1 MSRDLQ
7 KTKWLYTRNSMNN
20 FKIGYFLAT
29 RQLFRGN
36 RRSVVLVIAVMV
48 FTFLNLVAV
57 SGILVGLIEGSS
69 VAYRAKYIGDLVIS
83 PLANKKVV
91 QDTGPILAIL
101 NNQNN
106 ISGFTVRYINSGS
119 IESNY
124 NKRDAG
130 KRREIA
136 NGNILG
142 IKASAENKVT
152 DWQNDIL
159 EGSFLDDF
167 DTGKI
172 VVGKNML
179 ARYSQVPQDR
189 ERSLGDVAIGEKVL
203 VTINGNVNEFILK
216 GVLNGKT
223 DASRQAYISDTDMK
237 KMIPGDG
244 IEASSIN
251 VRMKNPG
258 EEVAL
263 KKVLVS
269 NGLDEHQ
276 KIETYEEGEP
286 SFVKD
291 LKKVFSILGT
301 AIGSI
306 GIIVAS
312 ITIFIIIYI
321 NALTRR
327 KYIGIMKG
335 IGIAP
340 SVIEISYILQSI
352 FYGVIGSAIGAVI
365 VYTILIPLFTAYPI
379 DFPFSDGIMVA
390 PFDSTLNKFLTL
402 MFFTILAGYLPAR
415 SIVKQNTLN
424 AILGR

>member
-1 MSRDLQ
+1 
-7 KTKWLYTRNSMNN
+7 MNN
-20 FKIGYFLAT
+20 FKIGLFLAI

-36 RRSVVLVIAVMV
+36 IRSVVLVVAVMV

-69 VAYRAKYIGDLVIS
+69 VAYRNKYIGDLVIS
-83 PLANKKVV
+83 PLANKKVIP
-91 QDTGPILAIL
+91 DTGPIVSIL
-101 NNQNN
+101 KSQDN
-106 ISGFTVRYINSGS
+106 IFGFSVRYTNTGS
-119 IESNY
+119 LESNY
-124 NKRDAG
+124 NRRDAG
-130 KRREIA
+130 KRREVA
-136 NGNILG
+136 TGNILG
-142 IKASAENKVT
+142 INSDQENKVT
-152 DWQNDIL
+152 GWKNDIL
-159 EGSFLDDF
+159 EGEFLSNN

-189 ERSLGDVAIGEKVL
+189 ERSLGDVQIGEKIL
-203 VTINGNVNEFILK
+203 VNINGNVNEFTLK
-216 GVLNGKT
+216 GVLDGKT
-223 DASRQAYISDTDMK
+223 DASRQAFISDTDMK

-244 IEASSIN
+244 VEASTIN
-251 VRMKNPG
+251 VRLQKEG
-258 EEVAL
+258 EEVYL
-263 KKVLVS
+263 KQILLN
-269 NGLDEHQ
+269 NGLGENQ
-276 KIETYEEGEP
+276 KIETYDDAEP

-291 LKKVFSILGT
+291 LKTVFSILGT

-352 FYGVIGSAIGAVI
+352 FYGVVGSAIGAII
-365 VYTILIPLFTAYPI
+365 VYTVLIPLFTAYPI

-390 PFDSTLNKFLTL
+390 PIDSTLNKFLTL

>member
-1 MSRDLQ
+1 
-7 KTKWLYTRNSMNN
+7 MNN
-20 FKIGYFLAT
+20 VKIGFFLAT

-36 RRSVVLVIAVMV
+36 IRSVVLVVTVMV

-69 VAYRAKYIGDLVIS
+69 VAYKTKYIGDLVIS
-83 PLANKKVV
+83 PLASKKTI
-91 QDTGPILAIL
+91 QDSGPIISIL
-101 NNQNN
+101 KNQEK
-106 ISGFTVRYINSGS
+106 ILGLSVRYINSGS

-124 NKRDAG
+124 NQRDAG
-130 KRREIA
+130 KRREITS
-136 NGNILG
+136 GNIVG
-142 IKASAENKVT
+142 INAEEENKVT
-152 DWQNDIL
+152 GWKNDIL
-159 EGSFLDDF
+159 EGEFLNSN

-179 ARYSQVPQDR
+179 ARYSIAPQDR
-189 ERSLGDVAIGEKVL
+189 DRALGDVQIGEKVL
-203 VTINGNVNEFILK
+203 VKINENINEFILK
-216 GVLNGKT
+216 GVLDGKT
-223 DASRQAYISDTDMK
+223 DASRQAYITDTDMR
-237 KMIPGDG
+237 KMIPGDSQ
-244 IEASSIN
+244 EVSSIN
-251 VRMKNPG
+251 VRIKNPG
-258 EEVAL
+258 DESHL
-263 KKVLVS
+263 KQMLL
-269 NGLDEHQ
+269 NLGLDEHQ
-276 KIETYEEGEP
+276 KIQTYEDAEP

-291 LKKVFSILGT
+291 LKTVFSILGT

-327 KYIGIMKG
+327 KYIGILKG

-352 FYGVIGSAIGAVI
+352 FYGVVGSAIGGLI
-365 VYTILIPLFTAYPI
+365 VYTVLIPIFTAYPI

-390 PFDSTLNKFLTL
+390 PVDSTLNKFFTL
-402 MFFTILAGYLPAR
+402 MFFTVLAGYIPAR

>member
-1 MSRDLQ
+1 
-7 KTKWLYTRNSMNN
+7 MNN
-20 FKIGYFLAT
+20 FKIGYFLAI

-69 VAYRAKYIGDLVIS
+69 VAYKTKYIGDFVIS
-83 PLANKKVV
+83 PLANKKTI
-91 QDTGPILAIL
+91 QDTGPIVAIL
-101 NNQNN
+101 KSQDS
-106 ISGFTVRYINSGS
+106 ITGFSVRYANSGS

-130 KRREIA
+130 KRREVA
-136 NGNILG
+136 TGNILG
-142 IKASAENKVT
+142 INAEAENKVT
-152 DWQNDIL
+152 GWRKDIL
-159 EGSFLDDF
+159 EGEFLENS

-189 ERSLGDVAIGEKVL
+189 ERSLGDVQIGQKVL
-203 VTINGNVNEFILK
+203 VTINGNVNEFTLK

-237 KMIPGDG
+237 KMVPGDAV
-244 IEASSIN
+244 EATSIN

-258 EEVAL
+258 EEIYL
-263 KKVLVS
+263 KQILLN
-269 NGLDEHQ
+269 NGLGENQ
-276 KIETYEEGEP
+276 KVETYQDAEP

-365 VYTILIPLFTAYPI
+365 VYTILVPLFTAYPI